1 VGVTNKCSDFQ
12 ELKVLGYL
20 AVCILIRRPPPPPPK
35 DELSDLDCLISM
47 TRSLST
53 GKANVLSDIALGLCG
68 YMPVLLKPAVRL
80 IRIIA
85 RSQG

>member
-1 VGVTNKCSDFQ
+1 MFGLSGAQGIRLSCGVYFHQTTS
-12 ELKVLGYL
+12 
-20 AVCILIRRPPPPPPK
+20 PPPK

-47 TRSLST
+47 TRFLST
-53 GKANVLSDIALGLCG
+53 GKANVLSDIALGLCE